1 MKKCIKC
8 NELKPIE
15 EYYSHPQMA
24 DGKLSKCKKCVKE
37 YSAVKGKEKYLTL
50 EGKMNER
57 ERGRNKYRRLYAGIV
72 KVDKVRKKE
81 IMERYKA
88 KYPEKTKA
96 KIACNSMLVPGKHL
110 HHWSYNKEHYK
121 DVIKLT
127 PEEHNFVHR
136 YLVYDQERM
145 MYRTYD
151 KNILLDSREKHL
163 SFIKQCANYY
173 EFKIETNE

>member
-8 NELKPIE
+8 NQSKELTEFYVQKGMTDGHLNKCKACTKSE
-15 EYYSHPQMA
+15 NSAKLKERTSTL
-24 DGKLSKCKKCVKE
+24 DGKMK
-37 YSAVKGKEKYLTL
+37 
-50 EGKMNER
+50 ER
-57 ERGRNKYRRLYAGIV
+57 ERGRNKYRRLYAGSV

-96 KIACNSMLVPGKHL
+96 KAACNSMLLPGKHL

-121 DVIKLT
+121 DVITLT

-151 KNILLDSREKHL
+151 NNILLDSREKHIN
-163 SFIKQCANYY
+163 FIRQCADKF
-173 EFKIETNE
+173 EFKIESQ

>member
-8 NELKPIE
+8 NELKPLE
-15 EYYSHPQMA
+15 EYYSHSQMA

-37 YSAVKGKEKYLTL
+37 YSAVKEKEKYSTL
-50 EGKMNER
+50 DGKMKER
-57 ERGRNKYRRLYAGIV
+57 ERGRNKYRRLYAGSMN
-72 KVDKVRKKE
+72 VDKARKKE

-88 KYPEKTKA
+88 KYPEKHKA
-96 KIACNSMLVPGKHL
+96 KAACGRNMSVPGKHL

-121 DVIKLT
+121 DVITLT

-151 KNILLDSREKHL
+151 NNILLDSREKHIN
-163 SFIKQCANYY
+163 FIRQCADKF
-173 EFKIETNE
+173 EFKIND